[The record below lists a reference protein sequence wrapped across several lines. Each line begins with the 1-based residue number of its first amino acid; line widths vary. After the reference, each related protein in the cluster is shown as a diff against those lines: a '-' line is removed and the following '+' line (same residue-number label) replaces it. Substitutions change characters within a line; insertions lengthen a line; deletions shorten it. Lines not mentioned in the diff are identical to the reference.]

1 MKRKIWIAEPRGA
14 VELRGDGA
22 AFQQRCPR
30 WPLCWRQCWARAG
43 DAPEGTSLSW
53 SLAEKLLLPWFFCWQ
68 SAVPNL
74 LVFWLPKGLLGGEAT
89 SKSCWQAVL
98 PSKCFLIN
106 SLIFLSQLHPG
117 NLWQGS
123 FPPNSLTLRR
133 VIHCSTMVKIMDALM
148 LFDMYFMLKLMLSLM
163 LWRLNSEKVID
174 SWAEKTSSK
183 LLAVPGSSGCRC
195 VLAVIPLAD
204 YPEPGGW
211 STTSGHVQHRET
223 AKTQW
228 FGRFFAFI
236 LKPPGFLRVTKCL
249 YHIFFI

>member
-14 VELRGDGA
+14 VELRGGGA
-22 AFQQRCPR
+22 PFQQRCPR
-30 WPLCWRQCWARAG
+30 WALCWSSAGHGQEMHLRAHPPPG
-43 DAPEGTSLSW
+43 
-53 SLAEKLLLPWFFCWQ
+53 AEKLLPWFFCLQ
-68 SAVPNL
+68 SALPNL

-98 PSKCFLIN
+98 PSKCVLIN

-117 NLWQGS
+117 NLRQGS

-133 VIHCSTMVKIMDALM
+133 IIHCSTMVKIMDALM

-163 LWRLNSEKVID
+163 LWRLNSEKIID
-174 SWAEKTSSK
+174 SWAGKMSSE

-204 YPEPGGW
+204 YPEPGGC

-223 AKTQW
+223 AKTQ
-228 FGRFFAFI
+228 
-236 LKPPGFLRVTKCL
+236 
-249 YHIFFI
+249 